1 MEVWPPPPPAYELPA
16 GAVQFNVYVMFPVAV
31 GVTAWVPLVASFPVH
46 PPLAVQLLAFMVD
59 QVKVAL
65 CPSVMVVGATVNVTV
80 GASGGPMF
88 PPPL

>member
-1 MEVWPPPPPAYELPA
+1 
-16 GAVQFNVYVMFPVAV
+16 
-31 GVTAWVPLVASFPVH
+31 VPLVASFPVH